1 MFMQVHTY
9 VVVNGVVD
17 KAVRHCAH
25 EGQLVCYTMQ
35 PPPKLFMYEIT
46 ESSALFAQ

>member
-1 MFMQVHTY
+1 MFMQLHTY
-9 VVVNGVVD
+9 VVVKGVVD

-35 PPPKLFMYEIT
+35 PPPKLCMYEIT
-46 ESSALFAQ
+46 ESSASFAQ